1 MEGLVT
7 ILTGEGTVGFSDD
20 AAGRVEARGGTTMAA
35 VATVTG
41 ATIVLGFGGEG
52 GEGCEAG
59 AGAEGLA
66 FSALDASH
74 VGRWI
79 PNLRLDRRKM
89 SLT

>member
-1 MEGLVT
+1 MT
-7 ILTGEGTVGFSDD
+7 ILTGEGIVGFSDD
-20 AAGRVEARGGTTMAA
+20 AAGRVEARGGTTTAA
-35 VATVTG
+35 AAAATG

-52 GEGCEAG
+52 CEVG